1 LEKFVRISVVS
12 AICDGLSPISP
23 LLFSTSTVHY
33 MRIKTAFIFGIIIF
47 LLFVLFRGSIQDD
60 VAQLVFVSAF
70 IVLEGYV
77 IYSIV
82 RVYRRLNKNKH

>member
-1 LEKFVRISVVS
+1 
-12 AICDGLSPISP
+12 
-23 LLFSTSTVHY
+23 

-47 LLFVLFRGSIQDD
+47 LLFVLFRGSIRHDLGQIIF
-60 VAQLVFVSAF
+60 VAAF

-82 RVYRRLNKNKH
+82 RVYQNHKKGSN